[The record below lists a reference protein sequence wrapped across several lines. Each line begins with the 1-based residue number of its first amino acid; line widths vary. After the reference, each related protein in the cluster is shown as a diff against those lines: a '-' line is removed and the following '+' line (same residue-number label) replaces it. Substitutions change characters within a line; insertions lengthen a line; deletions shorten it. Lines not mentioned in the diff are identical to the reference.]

1 MSSTASSATVT
12 AQENSQGILLQFHG
26 ISVKTLDFGE
36 ELVNGIVIYGFI
48 MWARDFQ
55 VTMTERTRKHF
66 KHKG

>member
-26 ISVKTLDFGE
+26 ISVKTLDFSE
-36 ELVNGIVIYGFI
+36 YLVNGIMIYGFI
-48 MWARDFQ
+48 MWARDFK
-55 VTMTERTRKHF
+55 VTMTERTREHF